1 MKCDTI
7 EELERFLQIQVQ
19 ALGKVSPEVAI
30 TLSKLANLYAN
41 NGNFAKAEILHNRAL
56 EIRLNA
62 TGHRHSEV
70 EDSRRSL
77 KRVRELRERAE
88 ASLNKKHAQAG
99 EASGQSGR
107 NGTRDK
113 EITSSDSTGKQ
124 KPSSTETIKEMELEV
139 ALLKQMVGADHPA
152 VADSLTKLAEL
163 YCRAKLYDQ
172 MEPILVEALR
182 VREVICGA
190 EHPNV
195 CSELKN
201 LAQLYVVQEKYS
213 LAEPLFQRAI
223 AIRGNALGSSHP
235 KVIDMESQYAKLLR
249 KTKRVAQAEEIE
261 KRIKEIRRLSTDSA
275 GMARA

>member
-41 NGNFAKAEILHNRAL
+41 NGNYAKAEILHNRAL

-77 KRVRELRERAE
+77 KRVRELREKAE
-88 ASLNKKHAQAG
+88 AALNKKHGLSDQ
-99 EASGQSGR
+99 ASGQSGR
-107 NGTRDK
+107 NGNK
-113 EITSSDSTGKQ
+113 EITSSDSATRQ
-124 KPSSTETIKEMELEV
+124 KPSTTETIKEMELEV

-163 YCRAKLYDQ
+163 YCRAKMYDQ

-223 AIRGNALGSSHP
+223 AIRGNALGASHP
-235 KVIDMESQYAKLLR
+235 KVIDMEAQYAKLLR
-249 KTKRVAQAEEIE
+249 KTKRVAQAEELE
-261 KRIKEIRRLSTDSA
+261 KRIKETRRVSTDNAA
-275 GMARA
+275 GLART